1 MDNAIDSYTLPDY
14 LNSIEVL
21 FNSIPTADIDFIK
34 KQRCIV
40 YKSISVMQGC
50 VKRLVDLYNEMTMA
64 IKSKPEMESTV
75 VDEKSRDI
83 VSDAADNASTVHDTY
98 NINSTPIDYL
108 GFKLHVRSIANV
120 NYMAA
125 MPIYYISQNDTF
137 SLLLAGDVISGGL
150 CDIRKDKKQDTKCIK
165 CRVSC
170 DKWHPLGSHRL
181 TDNLDDQD
189 NQDNKQIRNLPISSW
204 IYNPSGMPCVRRV
217 GSVSNLHRDLGR
229 LTKKTHAE
237 ELELRRAQ
245 LIHDVIIYMIVK
257 QHSP

>member
-14 LNSIEVL
+14 LNSVEVL

-34 KQRCIV
+34 KQRCVV

-50 VKRLVDLYNEMTMA
+50 VKRLVDLYNEMTVI
-64 IKSKPEMESTV
+64 IKSKTVESTV
-75 VDEKSRDI
+75 TDEKPHDI
-83 VSDAADNASTVHDTY
+83 SSDAVDSAHKVHDVY
-98 NINSTPIDYL
+98 NVNNTRIDYL
-108 GFKLHVRSIANV
+108 GYALYVRSIANV

-125 MPIYYISQNDTF
+125 MPIYYLPQSDTF

-150 CDIRKDKKQDTKCIK
+150 CDIRKDKKQFAKCVK
-165 CRVSC
+165 CHVAC

-189 NQDNKQIRNLPISSW
+189 SQDNKQIRNLPISSW
-204 IYNPSGMPCVRRV
+204 LYNPSGMPCVRRV

-245 LIHDVIIYMIVK
+245 LIHDVVIYMIIK